1 MGKPTNEEKKK
12 REEIINLGLFKRDS
26 LIYTKFESRAENLSR
41 SIISYMFCGECNKRD
56 YMDIKLNE
64 FKKEEISYR
73 SSEVI
78 KEKIKSLYDIDKF
91 MSFYTLSIYLTDY
104 FKGLSEE
111 NYKFYTIQDINI
123 ELQDW
128 EKYGQPNQ
136 IKLIHKNYTP
146 YNPFR
151 LNDTPENAFNL
162 DAIQKVNRVYAELD
176 LSKPLDEL
184 IEFVT
189 MIQEDYK
196 ENSQNIYNHDF
207 KPYKCELSN
216 CDIYKFKN
224 PKPIYG
230 SLADVLFI
238 YDCKKLGLN
247 NDYIQ
252 DEINRYWQEVK
263 NLFKDRF
270 STTTLINYHQ
280 FAKNYI
286 DDKKYQSFVCGYDLS
301 DL

>member
-1 MGKPTNEEKKK
+1 MARPSRAEKEK
-12 REEIINLGLFKRDS
+12 RDKIESLELFKRDS
-26 LIYTKFESRAENLSR
+26 FIYTNFEERGKHLST
-41 SIISYMFCGECNKRD
+41 SIISYMFCSECNKRAN
-56 YMDIKLNE
+56 MDIDLSE
-64 FKKEEISYR
+64 FKKEKISYR
-73 SSEVI
+73 RNETI
-78 KEKIKSLYDIDKF
+78 KEKIKKLYDIDKF
-91 MSFYTLSIYLTDY
+91 MSFYSLFIYSTDY
-104 FKGLSEE
+104 LKGLSED
-111 NYKFYTIQDINI
+111 NYKFYSIQDINI
-123 ELQDW
+123 ELQEW
-128 EKYGQPNQ
+128 EKYSQPHQ

-189 MIQEDYK
+189 MIHNEYK
-196 ENSQNIYNHDF
+196 ENPQNIYNHDF
-207 KPYKCELSN
+207 KPYKCELSD

-230 SLADVLFI
+230 RLADVLFI
-238 YDCKKLGLN
+238 YDCKKLGLS

-252 DEINRYWQEVK
+252 DEIDRYWQDVK
-263 NLFKDRF
+263 KLYKDSFTSNTLSTYYKF
-270 STTTLINYHQ
+270 S
-280 FAKNYI
+280 KKYI

-301 DL
+301 DT